1 MSGVRTVSCP
11 NCGGSLEV
19 RAAGYSVSLGCRYCG
34 SIVDI
39 SRPEVALIAAYNRE
53 AATFTLPPGVRGT
66 LFGTEWQVIGALRRS
81 DGEATWD
88 EYLLFNPYIGYRW
101 LVASEGEW
109 QFGTMLLDRPEGDVD
124 SVTWRGARYTRAM
137 HQPDATTETVVG
149 EFYWRVARGDRARC
163 SSFERGNNSLSL
175 EESDGEVNWTLLVPV
190 RAREIES
197 AFGLK
202 RDDPVNKRRSLY
214 VSRAD
219 DSDDLPRM
227 YLISTVAA
235 IMALVLML
243 VLAGPTQRAVGAI
256 KAPFGTTREG
266 QLIGTIAIARPW
278 QFVTIHAQ
286 GSDFENRWVD
296 IDYSIVDRSTGQSV
310 DGYGLVE
317 HYSGRDSDGAWSEGS
332 RATNTQFGR
341 LPRGTYDIYADA
353 QAHAWPVDEAPQA
366 SGWNAPEV
374 LDVRVEARTGSVPWG
389 NFWTLLLLLMAVPL
403 LVTWR
408 RVRNQ
413 E

>member
-124 SVTWRGARYTRAM
+124 SVTWRGARYTRGM
-137 HQPDATTETVVG
+137 YQPDATTKTVVG
-149 EFYWRVARGDRARC
+149 EFYWRVERGDRVRC
-163 SSFERGNNSLSL
+163 SSYERGHDSLSR
-175 EESDGEVNWTLLVPV
+175 EETEGEVTWTLLVPV
-190 RAREIES
+190 QAREIQK
-197 AFGLK
+197 AFGFSQ
-202 RDDPVNKRRSLY
+202 DAPGGKRRSLY

-243 VLAGPTQRAVGAI
+243 VLAGPTKRAVGAI

-286 GSDFENRWVD
+286 GSDFENRWID

-374 LDVRVEARTGSVPWG
+374 LDVRVEAMTGTVPWG